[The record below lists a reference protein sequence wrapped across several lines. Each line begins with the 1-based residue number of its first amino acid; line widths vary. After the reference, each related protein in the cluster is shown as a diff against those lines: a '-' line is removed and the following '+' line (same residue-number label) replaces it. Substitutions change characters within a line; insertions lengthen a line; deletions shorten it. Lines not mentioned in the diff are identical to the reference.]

1 MILVALNYELLGDLH
16 PKKLTGIA
24 IKKEQ
29 GTLVATQ
36 LYPERAFPEWSGYYK
51 TYGDIAYGQMAPVV
65 AEGGE
70 DQLLNTM
77 YSESSFTMK
86 EYRLG
91 GKISERAIN
100 FLLAKDSSTA
110 VSAGRALVQDEVE
123 FLAET
128 ISLREEKA
136 IIDEIIASGSTTT
149 DLAVT
154 TAWSSSSGTP
164 IKDMRDSIRLIKTYQ
179 HVEPDTLVINP
190 QVEMDL
196 LTHADITDVV
206 KYNGSV
212 GRGAD
217 IQTSIGMSRSVPRIA
232 GLDVIISDAVT
243 CTAITAAGTETPV
256 MANTRAII
264 MKRGNYTGVTY
275 VAEPMQ
281 VRRWAEEGSRSVRIQ
296 TFKSFVPVTFRA
308 MAISNVIGV

>member
-1 MILVALNYELLGDLH
+1 VIFVALNYELLGDLH

-51 TYGDIAYGQMAPVV
+51 TYNDVAFGHMAPEV

-70 DQLLNTM
+70 DQLLNTT

-86 EYRLG
+86 EYRFG

-100 FLLAKDSSTA
+100 FLLAKDSSQA
-110 VSAGRALVQDEVE
+110 VSAGQSLVQDEIE

-128 ISLREEKA
+128 IALREEKIIIDA
-136 IIDEIIASGSTTT
+136 IIADGSTDT
-149 DLAVT
+149 DVEVT
-154 TAWSSSSGTP
+154 TAWSSSSSTP
-164 IKDMRDSIRLIKTYQ
+164 IKDMRDATRLIKSIQ

-196 LTHADITDVV
+196 LTHTDITDIV

-212 GRGAD
+212 GIGASVVTN
-217 IQTSIGMSRSVPRIA
+217 QGVSRSVPRIA
-232 GLDVIISDAVT
+232 GLDVIVSDAVT
-243 CTAITAAGTETPV
+243 CTGITAASTETMV
-256 MANTRAII
+256 IGNTRAII

-275 VAEPMQ
+275 VAEPLQ
-281 VRRWAEEGSRSVRIQ
+281 VRRWGEEGSRSVRVQ
-296 TFKSFVPVTFRA
+296 MFKSFVPVTFRSK
-308 MAISNVIGV
+308 AISNIIGV

>member
-1 MILVALNYELLGDLH
+1 MIKLGLNYELLGDLH

-29 GTLVATQ
+29 GTLIATQ

-51 TYGDIAYGQMAPVV
+51 TYNDVAFGLMAPQV

-70 DQLLNTM
+70 DQLLNTT

-86 EYRLG
+86 EYRFG

-100 FLLAKDSSTA
+100 FLLAKDSTQA
-110 VSAGRALVQDEVE
+110 VSAGQSLVQDEIE

-128 ISLREEKA
+128 IALREEKT
-136 IIDEIIASGSTTT
+136 IIDQIIADGSTDT
-149 DLAVT
+149 DVEVV

-164 IKDMRDSIRLIKTYQ
+164 IKDMRDATRLIKTIQ

-196 LTHADITDVV
+196 LTHADITDIV

-212 GRGAD
+212 GIGAAVVTNAG
-217 IQTSIGMSRSVPRIA
+217 ISRSVPRIA
-232 GLDVIISDAVT
+232 GLDVIVSDAVT
-243 CTAITAAGTETPV
+243 CTGITSGSTETGII
-256 MANTRAII
+256 ANTRAII

-275 VAEPMQ
+275 VAEPLT
-281 VRRWAEEGSRSVRIQ
+281 VRRWSEEGSRSVRVQ
-296 TFKSFVPVTFRA
+296 MFKSFVPVTFRTK
-308 MAISNVIGV
+308 AISNIIGV